1 VIAAAAAVALSGCS
15 GSDDDAAPA
24 TTSGGTTT
32 PTETTGTTGTETGSP
47 FTGASTRP
55 VTGESATSETALL
68 ERVAIGRN
76 DGFDRVVFQFRNGV
90 PGYRVEYVQPPI
102 TEDGSGNRIDVE
114 GNAFVIVR
122 MEPASGFDLSV
133 AEGELVYKGPRRLSG
148 SDAGTSTVEEVV
160 RNGDFEAVLSWA
172 IGLDKRVPFRV
183 LVLDSPARLVVDF
196 DNS

>member
-1 VIAAAAAVALSGCS
+1 VLSAVAAVALSGCW
-15 GSDDDAAPA
+15 GSDGDAEPA
-24 TTSGGTTT
+24 TTSVGTTT
-32 PTETTGTTGTETGSP
+32 SSGTTGTTGTETGSALP
-47 FTGASTRP
+47 GASTRP
-55 VTGESATSETALL
+55 VSGESAVSETVLL
-68 ERVAIGRN
+68 ERVAVGRN

-102 TEDGSGNRIDVE
+102 SEDGSGNRIEVE

-148 SDAGTSTVEEVV
+148 KDAGTSTIEEVV

-172 IGLDKRVPFRV
+172 IGLDERVPFRV
-183 LVLDSPARLVVDF
+183 LVLDSPSRLVVDF
-196 DNS
+196 DNG